1 MEYRIAKSRKISV
14 CFFHMGFFDF
24 GRPGPLSPLPL
35 IFFFFYYLF
44 IYLFIYSSVSNKQSP
59 NLLLA
64 RSTYSWELFFHYCYL
79 HF

>member
-35 IFFFFYYLF
+35 IVFFSSI
-44 IYLFIYSSVSNKQSP
+44 IYLFIYFSSISNKQIP